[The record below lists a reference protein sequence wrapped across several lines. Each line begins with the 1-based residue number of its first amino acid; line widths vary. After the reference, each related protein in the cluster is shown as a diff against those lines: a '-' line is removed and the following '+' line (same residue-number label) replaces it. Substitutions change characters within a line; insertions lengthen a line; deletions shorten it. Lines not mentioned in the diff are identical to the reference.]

1 MTHGLGAFTGFPG
14 KIPAHMMGHIRF
26 CGGRSRSAQQSARLG
41 KRLYAP
47 SLIPNFVKSI
57 EKIQFYRR
65 NSEVYGSERPVQP
78 KIFKSTEPS
87 GRKTTPSVSSSRR

>member
-1 MTHGLGAFTGFPG
+1 MNWLSQRIHLSVWVPRYFA
-14 KIPAHMMGHIRF
+14 
-26 CGGRSRSAQQSARLG
+26 LG

-87 GRKTTPSVSSSRR
+87 GRKTTPSASSSRR